1 MSFHITSMK
10 LLKKGAEGDIYLTK
24 HDGKPAILKTRKKKS
39 YRNPELDSKIRR
51 QRTIREATV
60 ISEVKSFGVLA
71 PLIYQVNQDDCTI
84 LMQYLKG
91 EPVWSLKGAK
101 LVKACREIGKTTGL
115 LHKNGIMHGD
125 LTTSNFIMDG
135 NRVYTI
141 DFGLAQRTG
150 KTEDLAVDLRLFKE
164 ILSSAHVDMMKKLW
178 PSFLSGYKSVIS
190 NDRFQKI
197 LNYVS
202 VIEGRG
208 RYAQVV

>member
-1 MSFHITSMK
+1 MLVK

-24 HDGKPAILKTRKKKS
+24 YDGKPAILKTRKKKS

-51 QRTIREATV
+51 QRTIREAS
-60 ISEVKSFGVLA
+60 IIAEAKSFGVLT
-71 PLIYQVNQDDCTI
+71 PIVYQVNQNDCTI
-84 LMQYLKG
+84 LMQHIKG
-91 EPVWSLKGAK
+91 EPVWGLKGAR
-101 LVKACREIGKTTGL
+101 LVRACREIGKITGL

-135 NRVYTI
+135 NRVCTI

-164 ILSSAHVDMMKKLW
+164 ILSSAHVEMMKKLW
-178 PSFLSGYKSVIS
+178 PSFLSGYKSALGS
-190 NDRFQKI
+190 DRSRKI

-202 VIEGRG
+202 IIESRG

>member
-1 MSFHITSMK
+1 MVK
-10 LLKKGAEGDIYLTK
+10 LIKKGAEGDIYLTK
-24 HDGKPAILKTRKKKS
+24 HDGKQAILKTRKKKS

-51 QRTIREATV
+51 QRTIREAT
-60 ISEVKSFGVLA
+60 IIAEAKSFGVLT
-71 PLIYQVNQDDCTI
+71 PIIYQVNQNDCTI

-91 EPVWSLKGAK
+91 ESVWGLKGAR
-101 LVKACREIGKTTGL
+101 LAKACREIGKITGI

-135 NRVYTI
+135 NKVYVI

-164 ILSSAHVDMMKKLW
+164 ILSSAHVEMMKKLW
-178 PSFLSGYKSVIS
+178 PGFLSGYGSAIGNEKF
-190 NDRFQKI
+190 RKI